1 MAVRTRKVF
10 PRGVRRKRR
19 IAPESGVPVT
29 TIVRAGVMAAVL
41 TDIACSFRISEESP
55 LIDFKS

>member
-1 MAVRTRKVF
+1 
-10 PRGVRRKRR
+10 
-19 IAPESGVPVT
+19 
-29 TIVRAGVMAAVL
+29 MAAVL